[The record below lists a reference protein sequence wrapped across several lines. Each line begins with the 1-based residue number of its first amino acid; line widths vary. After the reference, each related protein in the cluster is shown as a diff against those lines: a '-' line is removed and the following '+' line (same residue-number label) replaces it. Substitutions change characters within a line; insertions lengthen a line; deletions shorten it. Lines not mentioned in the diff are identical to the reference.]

1 MTLRLPEDILKE
13 IFENFEEEIGSL
25 FSSLLVNRLWCLNV
39 IPILWKNPLKN
50 QFKKAD
56 ENLLSCQH
64 RCTLLLRTLL
74 SCLSEES
81 RCLLFENKLELPFQ
95 ISQSALF
102 DYPMHCK
109 NLRTSDVSM
118 LVWSVLERKQINGQR
133 GKFLFFILEQE
144 LYKLFFSRSL
154 AIQQFTLRTMLHS
167 IQLFP
172 GVNTSLANLSIL
184 RCSTECHE
192 SFFFG
197 LAQICERIKVIIVD
211 FCDKDNDGLNFLI
224 CVQNGVNCFECKHG
238 RIQGQENL
246 CPNLNIALQSQA
258 HSLKKLDIID
268 NIGGIS
274 LNTICAFVNLRSLKF
289 TISDE
294 LSDIVVNNLKNA
306 NIQNLETLEVRGEPI
321 SVKVL
326 SSLIK
331 NTRGNFKKLHLF
343 GWRPNAD
350 DNLGS
355 LLPILRKYCPKL
367 RSLSTWIG
375 EDDLINLELLLSFCH
390 ELETIFLRVYSN
402 ELMSRYGIFNLL
414 KRANPVNL
422 RKLKLEH
429 LFLLDEEEGLEMF
442 LKTRSTKNPLILEI
456 VGNLI
461 SQDSSEIISIYK
473 FNGVLKDVKLLCF
486 GEDSAPDQQT
496 PYWKIDVII

>member
-13 IFENFEEEIGSL
+13 IFENFEDETGSL

-50 QFKKAD
+50 QFKKAS
-56 ENLLSCQH
+56 ENLLTCQH

-74 SCLSEES
+74 SCLSDES
-81 RCLLFENKLELPFQ
+81 RGLLSENRLELPFQ
-95 ISQSALF
+95 ISQRALF

-118 LVWSVLERKQINGQR
+118 LVWSAVERKQISDQR
-133 GKFLFFILEQE
+133 GKFLFFVLEQE
-144 LYKLFFSRSL
+144 LYKLFFSRSS
-154 AIQQFTLRTMLHS
+154 AIQQFTLCSMLHS
-167 IQLFP
+167 IQLFS
-172 GVNTSLANLSIL
+172 GATSSLANLSVL
-184 RCSTECHE
+184 RCSTESHE

-238 RIQGQENL
+238 SIHGQEDQ
-246 CPNLNIALQSQA
+246 CPNLNIALQTQA

-268 NIGGIS
+268 NMGGIL
-274 LNTICAFVNLRSLKF
+274 LNTICSFSNLRCLKF
-289 TISDE
+289 AISDGT
-294 LSDIVVNNLKNA
+294 SDVVINNLRNA
-306 NIQNLETLEVRGEPI
+306 EIPNLETLEVRGEPI
-321 SVKVL
+321 SVNIL

-331 NTRGNFKKLHLF
+331 NTRGNFQKLHLC
-343 GWRPNAD
+343 GWRPSVD
-350 DNLGS
+350 DNLGI
-355 LLPILRKYCPKL
+355 LLPIMRKHCPRL

-375 EDDLINLELLLSFCH
+375 EDDLINLELLLSSCR
-390 ELETIFLRVYSN
+390 ELESIFLRVYSN

-414 KRANPVNL
+414 KRINPKNL

-442 LKTRSTKNPLILEI
+442 LKSRSIKMPLILEI

-461 SQDSSEIISIYK
+461 SQDSSEIISTYR
-473 FNGVLKDVKLLCF
+473 FNGVLKDAKLLCF

-496 PYWKIDVII
+496 PHWKID